1 MLDPELVEFFN
12 NFKEEMKDEMNSSIS
27 SLRDEMN
34 SNYSALEDK
43 IDSNYSALNDKID
56 FNYSALEDK
65 IDSNYSSL
73 DDKINSSNKS
83 IWKELSLIRKETAA
97 LREDVDTINIRLTSL
112 EHTCTVIEKEH
123 GDKLDLLLD
132 YAAANIEKH
141 KEYDK
146 KFEEVDR
153 RLFIHDAKLANIEG
167 SDFYKK
173 NIKGKEKSNLRNAI
187 L

>member
-34 SNYSALEDK
+34 SNYSA
-43 IDSNYSALNDKID
+43 
-56 FNYSALEDK
+56 
-65 IDSNYSSL
+65 L

-153 RLFIHDAKLANIEG
+153 RLFIHDAKLANIED

>member
-12 NFKEEMKDEMNSSIS
+12 NFKEEMKDEMNSSINS
-27 SLRDEMN
+27 LRDEMNSNIGSLRDEMN

-43 IDSNYSALNDKID
+43 IDSNYSA
-56 FNYSALEDK
+56 
-65 IDSNYSSL
+65 L

-112 EHTCTVIEKEH
+112 ENTCTVIEKEH

-146 KFEEVDR
+146 KFDKVDR

>member
-12 NFKEEMKDEMNSSIS
+12 NFKEEIKDEMNFSIN

-34 SNYSALEDK
+34 SNYSSLEDK
-43 IDSNYSALNDKID
+43 INSNYSA
-56 FNYSALEDK
+56 
-65 IDSNYSSL
+65 L

-83 IWKELSLIRKETAA
+83 IWKELSLIRKETAS

-141 KEYDK
+141 K
-146 KFEEVDR
+146 
-153 RLFIHDAKLANIEG
+153 
-167 SDFYKK
+167 
-173 NIKGKEKSNLRNAI
+173 
-187 L
+187 

>member
-34 SNYSALEDK
+34 S
-43 IDSNYSALNDKID
+43 
-56 FNYSALEDK
+56 NYSALEDK